1 MVFTAGLFP
10 FYLLSAALTNS
21 TAILTDLLSTT
32 FDLVALTACWL
43 VLRRA
48 HTANTGRYA
57 YGLGKLENLAELL
70 IAVMQA
76 ILVIIAATSA
86 VSHILHPEGVQGAEL
101 GLLITAIA
109 VAGNMYLSRSARS
122 LAEKTRS
129 PVLEAQARVHFLSA
143 IGSGTVF
150 VVTAVLSLFQGIPAL
165 YYLDPAGSFVVIGFM
180 VHNIYA
186 MLTNSVASLLDQAID
201 EAGQLR
207 ILKALATHFYDFREL
222 GDIRTRQHGG
232 KMFVELHLDFE
243 DDWTMA
249 RTRAVV
255 TQLTEAVER
264 EFNEAGDQVEVA
276 VVLMPHK
283 PPQASAMPQATA
295 EQSPGPAG

>member
-1 MVFTAGLFP
+1 MVFTACLFP
-10 FYLLSAALTNS
+10 FYVIAAAFTNS

-32 FDLVALTACWL
+32 FDLVALTACWF

-48 HTANTGRYA
+48 HTPNLGRYA

-70 IAVMQA
+70 IALLQIV
-76 ILVIIAATSA
+76 LVALAGTSA
-86 VSHILHPEGVQGAEL
+86 ITHLLNPEGVEGAEL

-109 VAGNMYLSRSARS
+109 VAGNIYLSQKAGG
-122 LAEKTRS
+122 LAKTTRS

-143 IGSGTVF
+143 LGSSAVF
-150 VVTAVLSLFQGIPAL
+150 FVTAIQSIFPNVPAL

-180 VHNIYA
+180 LHSIYA

-222 GDIRTRQHGG
+222 GDIRTRQLGG
-232 KMFVELHLDFE
+232 KMFVELHLDFD

-249 RTRAVV
+249 KTRAVV
-255 TQLTEAVER
+255 TQLTNSVKH
-264 EFNEAGDQVEVA
+264 EFSEAGDDVEVA
-276 VVLMPHK
+276 VVLMPK
-283 PPQASAMPQATA
+283 PA
-295 EQSPGPAG
+295 EQA

>member
-1 MVFTAGLFP
+1 MVFTACLFP
-10 FYLLSAALTNS
+10 FYVIAAAVTNS

-32 FDLVALTACWL
+32 FDLVALTACWF

-48 HTANTGRYA
+48 HTPNLGRYA

-70 IAVMQA
+70 IALLQIV
-76 ILVIIAATSA
+76 LVALAGTSA
-86 VSHILHPEGVQGAEL
+86 ITQLLNPEGVEGAEL

-109 VAGNMYLSRSARS
+109 VAGNIYLSQKAGG
-122 LAEKTRS
+122 LAKTTRS

-143 IGSGTVF
+143 LGSSAVF
-150 VVTAVLSLFQGIPAL
+150 FVTAIQSIFPNVPAL

-180 VHNIYA
+180 LHSIYA

-222 GDIRTRQHGG
+222 GDIRTRQLGG
-232 KMFVELHLDFE
+232 KMFVELHLDFD

-249 RTRAVV
+249 KTRAVV
-255 TQLTEAVER
+255 TQLTNSVKH
-264 EFNEAGDQVEVA
+264 EFSEAGDDVEVA
-276 VVLMPHK
+276 VVLMPK
-283 PPQASAMPQATA
+283 PA
-295 EQSPGPAG
+295 EQA